1 MLEPFPNGA
10 FQALDRWVEERVLF
24 GKQKILFWLLL
35 TPCVSNAYAL
45 KKGWCLKFPEKGDK
59 GDPKCPHLIS

>member
-35 TPCVSNAYAL
+35 TLS
-45 KKGWCLKFPEKGDK
+45 K
-59 GDPKCPHLIS
+59 